1 MTTIRT
7 KTVHTAQM
15 EERTIRPKVLPIY
28 QTSAFSFSS
37 LEELE
42 GYYEGNS
49 TYLYSRTANPNT
61 DALGQTVAV
70 LEGAPKGV
78 AASSG
83 TSAILAGILAVV
95 KSGDHIIAAEDVYGG
110 TFLLLKE
117 ELALMGIQV
126 HFADFSDV
134 QAIEPLL
141 IDFPEVKLLFSESI
155 TNPFLREEDM
165 ALLSQFKKQYGVKV
179 MIDNTFAT
187 PYTMQPYEQ
196 GADLVV
202 HSATKYLG
210 GHSDVTAGVLV
221 GEPDLIELAE
231 KRIVNMGMNLSP
243 FEAWLTIRG
252 IKTLALRMKAQT
264 ENAQAIADFLR
275 ERTTVWYPGKGAIV
289 SFEVPER
296 IGVSTFFSSL
306 GWIKIVPTL
315 AGVETTV
322 SYPYG
327 TSHRALSEEEKTRI
341 GVTRRIVR
349 LSAGI
354 EGTEDILE
362 QLASAFN
369 IFRKKSPSS
378 NA

>member
-1 MTTIRT
+1 METIET
-7 KTVHTAQM
+7 KSVHTAQM
-15 EERTIRPKVLPIY
+15 EERTIQPKVMPIY
-28 QTSAFSFSS
+28 QTSAFAFSS

-42 GYYEGNS
+42 GYYEGNG

-61 DALGQTVAV
+61 DALGRTVAE
-70 LEGAPKGV
+70 LEGAPQGV
-78 AASSG
+78 SASSG
-83 TSAILAGILAVV
+83 TSAILAGILSVV
-95 KSGDHIIAAEDVYGG
+95 KSGDHILAAEDVYGG
-110 TFLLLKE
+110 TFLLLKQ
-117 ELALMGIQV
+117 ELLLMGIQV
-126 HFADFSDV
+126 HFVDFSDIS
-134 QAIEPLL
+134 AIEQIL
-141 IDFPEVKLLFSESI
+141 IDYPEVQLLFSESI
-155 TNPFLREEDM
+155 TNPFLREEDVET
-165 ALLSQFKKQYGVKV
+165 LSQLKKHYGVKV

-187 PYTMQPYEQ
+187 PYTTKPFEH
-196 GADLVV
+196 GADLVA

-221 GEPDLIELAE
+221 GDANLVALAE
-231 KRIVNMGMNLSP
+231 KRIVNMGLNLSP

-275 ERTTVWYPGKGAIV
+275 PKTKVWHPGKGAIV
-289 SFEVPER
+289 SFEVPES
-296 IGVSTFFSSL
+296 IEVSAFFSSL

-327 TSHRALSEEEKTRI
+327 TSHRALSEEEKEKI

-354 EGTEDILE
+354 EGTQDILD
-362 QLASAFN
+362 QLAAAF
-369 IFRKKSPSS
+369 R
-378 NA
+378 

>member
-1 MTTIRT
+1 MTSIET
-7 KTVHTAQM
+7 KSVHTAQM
-15 EERTIRPKVLPIY
+15 KERTIQPKVMPVY
-28 QTSAFSFSS
+28 QTSAFAFSS

-42 GYYEGNS
+42 GYYEGNG

-61 DALGQTVAV
+61 DALGQTVAD
-70 LEGAPKGV
+70 LEGAPNGV

-83 TSAILAGILAVV
+83 TSAILAGILSVV
-95 KSGDHIIAAEDVYGG
+95 KSGDHILAAEDVYGG

-126 HFADFSDV
+126 HFADFSDIS
-134 QAIEPLL
+134 AIEQIL
-141 IDFPEVKLLFSESI
+141 IDYPEVKLIFSESI
-155 TNPFLREEDM
+155 TNPFLRVED
-165 ALLSQFKKQYGVKV
+165 LEVLDQLKKHYGLKV

-187 PYTMQPYEQ
+187 PYTMTPYQ
-196 GADLVV
+196 NGADLVA

-221 GEPDLIELAE
+221 GDQELIAIAE
-231 KRIVNMGMNLSP
+231 KRIVNMGLNLSP

-252 IKTLALRMKAQT
+252 IKTLALRMKTQT
-264 ENAQAIADFLR
+264 ENAQAIADFLN
-275 ERTTVWYPGKGAIV
+275 EKTKVWYPGKGAIV
-289 SFEVPER
+289 SFEVPET
-296 IGVSTFFSSL
+296 IDVSVFFTSL

-327 TSHRALSEEEKTRI
+327 TSHRALSEEEKAKV

-354 EGTEDILE
+354 EGIGDILE
-362 QLASAFN
+362 QLGTAF
-369 IFRKKSPSS
+369 K
-378 NA
+378 

>member
-1 MTTIRT
+1 MASIET
-7 KTVHTAQM
+7 KSVHTATM
-15 EERTIRPKVLPIY
+15 KERTIQSKVMPLY

-42 GYYEGNS
+42 GYYEGNG

-61 DALGQTVAV
+61 DALGQTVAD
-70 LEGAPKGV
+70 LELAPKGV
-78 AASSG
+78 SASSG

-95 KSGDHIIAAEDVYGG
+95 KAGDHILAAQDVYGG
-110 TFLLLKE
+110 TFHLLKE
-117 ELALMGIQV
+117 ELVLMGIQV
-126 HFADFSDV
+126 HFADFSNISEIKQRLNDTPE
-134 QAIEPLL
+134 IKL
-141 IDFPEVKLLFSESI
+141 IFSESI
-155 TNPFLREEDM
+155 TNPFLRMEDIEV
-165 ALLSQFKKQYGVKV
+165 LCQLKQQHDVRV

-187 PYTMQPYEQ
+187 PYTMTPYSL
-196 GADLVV
+196 GVDLIA

-221 GEPDLIELAE
+221 GDADLIGIAE
-231 KRIVNMGMNLSP
+231 KRIVNLGLNLSP

-252 IKTLALRMKAQT
+252 IKTLALRMKTQT
-264 ENAQAIADFLR
+264 KNAQAIASFLESKAR
-275 ERTTVWYPGKGAIV
+275 VWYPGVGAIV
-289 SFEVPER
+289 SFELPETVDV
-296 IGVSTFFSSL
+296 GDFFSSL

-327 TSHRALSEEEKTRI
+327 TSHRALSAVEKEKI
-341 GVTRRIVR
+341 GVTRQVIR

-362 QLASAFN
+362 QLGAAFG
-369 IFRKKSPSS
+369 
-378 NA
+378 

>member
-1 MTTIRT
+1 MTSIET
-7 KTVHTAQM
+7 KSVHTAQM
-15 EERTIRPKVLPIY
+15 KERIIQPKVMPVY
-28 QTSAFSFSS
+28 QTSAFVFST

-42 GYYEGNS
+42 GYYEGNG

-61 DALGQTVAV
+61 DALGSTVAE

-83 TSAILAGILAVV
+83 TSAILAGILSVV
-95 KSGDHIIAAEDVYGG
+95 KSGDHILAAEDVYGG

-117 ELALMGIQV
+117 ELSLMGIQV
-126 HFADFSDV
+126 HFADFADIS
-134 QAIEPLL
+134 AIEQIL
-141 IDFPEVKLLFSESI
+141 IDYPEVKLIFSESI
-155 TNPFLREEDM
+155 TNPFLRVEDM
-165 ALLSQFKKQYGVKV
+165 EVLDQLKKHYGLKL

-187 PYTMQPYEQ
+187 PYTLTPYKD
-196 GADLVV
+196 GADLVA

-221 GEPDLIELAE
+221 GNAELIAIAE
-231 KRIVNMGMNLSP
+231 KRIVNMGLNLSP

-264 ENAQAIADFLR
+264 ENAQAIADFLN
-275 ERTTVWYPGKGAIV
+275 EKTKVWYPGKGAIV
-289 SFEVPER
+289 SFEVPES
-296 IGVSTFFSSL
+296 IDVPVFFSSL

-327 TSHRALSEEEKTRI
+327 TSHRALSDEEKVKV

-354 EGTEDILE
+354 EGAEDILE
-362 QLASAFN
+362 QLAAAF
-369 IFRKKSPSS
+369 K
-378 NA
+378 

>member
-1 MTTIRT
+1 MKTIES
-7 KTVHTAQM
+7 KAVHISQS
-15 EERTIRPKVLPIY
+15 EERSIQSKVMPIY
-28 QTSAFSFSS
+28 QTSAFTFSS

-42 GYYEGNS
+42 GYYEGNG

-61 DALGQTVAV
+61 DALGQTVAD

-78 AASSG
+78 SASSG
-83 TSAILAGILAVV
+83 TSAILAGILSTV
-95 KSGDHIIAAEDVYGG
+95 KSGDHILAAEDVYGG
-110 TFLLLKE
+110 TFLLLKQ

-126 HFADFSDV
+126 HFADFSDINEV
-134 QAIEPLL
+134 ERNL
-141 IDFPEVKLLFSESI
+141 IDFPEIQLIFSESI
-155 TNPFLREEDM
+155 TNPFLRVEDIEV
-165 ALLSQFKKQYGVKV
+165 LSQLKKHFGIKV

-187 PYTMQPYEQ
+187 PYTMKPFDY
-196 GADLVV
+196 GSDLVA

-221 GEPDLIELAE
+221 GDAELISEAE
-231 KRIVNMGMNLSP
+231 KRIVNMGLNLSP

-252 IKTLALRMKAQT
+252 IKTLAIRMKAQT
-264 ENAQAIADFLR
+264 ENAQAIAEFLR
-275 ERTTVWYPGKGAIV
+275 TKTNVWYPGKGTIV
-289 SFEVPER
+289 TFEVPEN
-296 IGVSTFFSSL
+296 IDVSSFFKSL

-327 TSHRALSEEEKTRI
+327 TSHRALSEEEKEKV

-362 QLASAFN
+362 QLAGAF
-369 IFRKKSPSS
+369 S
-378 NA
+378 

>member
-1 MTTIRT
+1 MTSIET
-7 KTVHTAQM
+7 KSVHTAQM
-15 EERTIRPKVLPIY
+15 KERIIQPKVMPVY
-28 QTSAFSFSS
+28 QTSAFAFST

-42 GYYEGNS
+42 GYYEGNGS
-49 TYLYSRTANPNT
+49 YLYSRTANPNT
-61 DALGQTVAV
+61 DALGSTVAE

-83 TSAILAGILAVV
+83 TSAILAGILSVV
-95 KSGDHIIAAEDVYGG
+95 KSGDHILAAEDVYGG

-117 ELALMGIQV
+117 ELSLMGIQV
-126 HFADFSDV
+126 HFADFADIS
-134 QAIEPLL
+134 AIEQIL
-141 IDFPEVKLLFSESI
+141 IDYPEVKLIFSESI
-155 TNPFLREEDM
+155 TNPFLRIEDM
-165 ALLSQFKKQYGVKV
+165 EVLDQLKKHYGLKL

-187 PYTMQPYEQ
+187 PYTLTPYKD
-196 GADLVV
+196 GADLVA

-221 GEPDLIELAE
+221 GNAELIAIAE
-231 KRIVNMGMNLSP
+231 KRIVNMGLNLSP

-264 ENAQAIADFLR
+264 ENAQAIADFLN
-275 ERTTVWYPGKGAIV
+275 EKTKVWYPGKGAIV
-289 SFEVPER
+289 SFEVPES
-296 IGVSTFFSSL
+296 IDVPVFFSSL

-327 TSHRALSEEEKTRI
+327 TSHRALSDEEKAKV

-354 EGTEDILE
+354 EGAEDILE
-362 QLASAFN
+362 QLAAAFN
-369 IFRKKSPSS
+369 
-378 NA
+378 

>member
-1 MTTIRT
+1 MTTIETRS
-7 KTVHTAQM
+7 VHTAQM
-15 EERTIRPKVLPIY
+15 KERTIKPKVMPVY
-28 QTSAFSFSS
+28 QTSAFAFSS

-42 GYYEGNS
+42 GYYEGNG

-61 DALGQTVAV
+61 DALGQTVAD

-95 KSGDHIIAAEDVYGG
+95 KSGDHILAAEDVYGG

-117 ELALMGIQV
+117 ELSLMGIQV
-126 HFADFSDV
+126 HFGDFSDIS
-134 QAIEPLL
+134 AIEQIL
-141 IDFPEVKLLFSESI
+141 IDYPEVKLIFSESI
-155 TNPFLREEDM
+155 TNPFLRVEDM
-165 ALLSQFKKQYGVKV
+165 EVLDQLKKHYGLKV

-187 PYTMQPYEQ
+187 PYTMTPYNN
-196 GADLVV
+196 GADLVA

-221 GEPDLIELAE
+221 GDEALVALAE
-231 KRIVNMGMNLSP
+231 KRIVNMGLNLSP
-243 FEAWLTIRG
+243 FEAWLTVRG
-252 IKTLALRMKAQT
+252 IKTLALRMKVQT
-264 ENAQAIADFLR
+264 ENAKAIANFLN
-275 ERTTVWYPGKGAIV
+275 EKTKVWYPGKGAIV
-289 SFEVPER
+289 SFEVPEA
-296 IGVSTFFSSL
+296 IDVSAFFSSL

-327 TSHRALSEEEKTRI
+327 TSHRALSEEEKAKV
-341 GVTRRIVR
+341 GVTRRIIR

-354 EGTEDILE
+354 EGIEDILE
-362 QLASAFN
+362 QLGAAF
-369 IFRKKSPSS
+369 K
-378 NA
+378 